1 MGATLLCCLH
11 ADACLYALK
20 LPTGMRKPRGG
31 RRHTEMNLVFINNLL
46 NLQPTHAKCALE
58 KTLFYQGRDNMKLRT
73 MFWTAAMLIVVF
85 FASGCGSGG
94 GSDSPAAVDSI
105 TINSISPST
114 VISGTS
120 TTFTVSVS
128 YSLQTKNSGIIDY
141 GFQAG
146 SGGYALENNSQIVSK
161 GMGTAS
167 FAVTKTLTQ
176 TNTVFVLL
184 SENPHP
190 TSTHWSPLVYTQQTI
205 TVN

>member
-1 MGATLLCCLH
+1 VTGA
-11 ADACLYALK
+11 
-20 LPTGMRKPRGG
+20 
-31 RRHTEMNLVFINNLL
+31 L
-46 NLQPTHAKCALE
+46 NLQPTHAICALE
-58 KTLFYQGRDNMKLRT
+58 KALFYQGRDYMKLRT

-85 FASGCGSGG
+85 FAFGCGSGG

-105 TINSISPST
+105 TINSMSPST

-141 GFQAG
+141 GFQTG

-161 GMGTAS
+161 GTGTAS
-167 FAVTKTLTQ
+167 FTVTKTLMQ
-176 TNTVFVLL
+176 TNTNTVYVLL

-190 TSTHWSPLVYTQQTI
+190 TSTNWSPLVYTQQTI